1 MAEQYMVINK
11 KKKIYIYI
19 YIYIYAL
26 LIHLLNTLLIRL
38 LVIKESLGI
47 MYYNVIHL
55 DK

>member
-11 KKKIYIYI
+11 KK
-19 YIYIYAL
+19 YIYAL